1 MRSGCS
7 AKQTGGGSL
16 SWPNCSERLSGRSRN
31 EGEVLRYRREVL
43 RPTREVPGKMG
54 LAAYRRQNR
63 FEGKSEALSEVVW
76 STGVRAISLVPVCRS
91 RARRGGR
98 IGRAPFG
105 LLLPSIPHARAAG
118 APTGRSLFSFQV
130 SACK

>member
-7 AKQTGGGSL
+7 AKRTGGGSL

-63 FEGKSEALSEVVW
+63 FEGNSDRKSTRLNSSHGYISYAVFCLKKKKIQR
-76 STGVRAISLVPVCRS
+76 VRDIYKGGLV
-91 RARRGGR
+91 
-98 IGRAPFG
+98 
-105 LLLPSIPHARAAG
+105 H
-118 APTGRSLFSFQV
+118 
-130 SACK
+130 